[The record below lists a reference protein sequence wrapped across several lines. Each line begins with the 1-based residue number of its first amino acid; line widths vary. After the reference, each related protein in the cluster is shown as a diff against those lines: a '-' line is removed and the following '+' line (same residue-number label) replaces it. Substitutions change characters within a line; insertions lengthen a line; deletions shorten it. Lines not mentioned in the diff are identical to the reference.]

1 MTAPDLTLLLCQALT
16 AHAMPVEMQAELQ
29 QFTLEDWKA
38 LLYLADQHNLTPFI
52 FQQLRESQVE
62 HAIPPDIA
70 DRMRRAYFSNA
81 ARNTYFL
88 HETSRILQAFSE
100 VGLPVIGLKGV
111 FLLENIYPNIAL
123 RSMSDLDLMVHKS
136 NITEALAIIQK
147 LGFHPTTYFDIQDLN
162 IDIKHVPPF
171 VKGEGPYLE
180 LHWTLL
186 EENEP
191 FTIETGGIWQRA
203 QPARIA
209 GVDALAL
216 SPEDLILHLC
226 IHLTYQHYLTLG
238 LRGLYDIAE
247 VLGHYNGQVNWQT
260 LEEIAHSWGAE
271 RVLWLTLALAQEFL
285 GAEIPPSLFASR
297 QPQEAVLA
305 QARAQLLERS
315 RRGVIMTPD
324 LAALSTERG
333 LFKRIKLVLSRIFL
347 PRRTLARIYNIPP
360 NSIRIIGGYI
370 KRFRDLNTQYGVA
383 ARRILKN
390 DQRMLAGVENEHAIA
405 SLRGWM
411 TAGNHDTNQTR

>member
-16 AHAMPVEMQAELQ
+16 AHSIPVEMQTDLL

-38 LLYLADQHNLTPFI
+38 LLYLADQHNLTPI
-52 FQQLRESQVE
+52 LYQQLRECKQE
-62 HAIPPDIA
+62 LAIPPEIT
-70 DRMRRAYFSNA
+70 DRMRRAFLTNA

-88 HETSRILQAFSE
+88 HETGRILQAFSE
-100 VGLPVIGLKGV
+100 AGLPAIGLKGV
-111 FLLENIYPNIAL
+111 FLLENIYPNVAL
-123 RSMSDLDLMVHKS
+123 RSMSDLDLMVEKS
-136 NITEALAIIQK
+136 DITEALAIIEK
-147 LGFHPTTYFDIQDLN
+147 LGFHPTTFFDILDKN

-171 VKGEGPYLE
+171 VKGEGPFLE

-191 FTIETGGIWQRA
+191 FSIETDGIWQRA
-203 QPARIA
+203 QPAKIA

-247 VLGHYNGQVNWQT
+247 VLRIYNSQIDWRT
-260 LEEIAHSWGAE
+260 LEEIAHRWGTE
-271 RVLWLTLALAQEFL
+271 RVLWLTLALAQEL
-285 GAEIPPSLFASR
+285 LDAKIPPSLLASR
-297 QPQEAVLA
+297 QPQGWVLA
-305 QARAQLLERS
+305 GARAQLLERS

-333 LFKRIKLVLSRIFL
+333 LFNRIKLILSRIFL
-347 PRRTLARIYNIPP
+347 PRRTLARIYNVPP
-360 NSIRIIGGYI
+360 NSIHIIGGYI
-370 KRFRDLNTQYGVA
+370 KRFLDLNKQYGIA
-383 ARRILKN
+383 ARRLLKK
-390 DQRMLAGVENEHAIA
+390 DQRMMAGVENEHAIA

-411 TAGNHDTNQTR
+411 TAGNHNNE